1 MTKTP
6 LKDKIKNIS
15 LIVSDVDGVLTDGAI
30 FVGSDGSEFK
40 QFNVEDGSG
49 AAFARLASIPIA
61 LISGRNSD
69 STSIRAK
76 ELKIEHCFQGYL
88 DKINPYNQICKI
100 YNINSDN
107 IAYIGDGLID
117 IPVMLKS
124 GFSIAP
130 QNAHQSVKD
139 ISDYITEKSGGEGVL
154 REVVELILKEKNIY
168 NETLEKMKSKIYK
181 T

>member
-1 MTKTP
+1 MAKIS
-6 LKDKIKNIS
+6 LKNKIKNIS
-15 LIVSDVDGVLTDGAI
+15 LIISDVDGVLTDGTI
-30 FVGSDGSEFK
+30 FIGADGTEFK

-61 LISGRNSD
+61 LISGRESNA
-69 STSIRAK
+69 TSIRAK
-76 ELKIEHCFQGYL
+76 ELKIEHCFQGSL
-88 DKINPYNQICKI
+88 DKTTPYKEVCKI
-100 YNINSDN
+100 YNVTPDQV
-107 IAYIGDGLID
+107 AYIGDGLID

-124 GFSIAP
+124 GLAIAP

-154 REVVELILKEKNIY
+154 REIVELILKEKDIY
-168 NETLEKMKSKIYK
+168 NQTLDEMKKKIYK